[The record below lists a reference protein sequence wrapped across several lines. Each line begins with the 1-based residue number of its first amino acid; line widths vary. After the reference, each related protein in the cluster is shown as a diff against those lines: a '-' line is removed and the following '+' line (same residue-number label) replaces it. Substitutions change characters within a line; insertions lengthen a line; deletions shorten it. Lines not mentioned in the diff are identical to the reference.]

1 MINYLSYILIV
12 FLQLTLISIVITKVF
27 DFFNLHIGHQK
38 RLFISVIVM
47 TLLQYIFSRHN
58 QYLQTNTIIFF
69 LSLAIAYLILFEL
82 YSLLYRAISL
92 QILLSMRSGNR
103 VKMQRRKLL
112 LIYPNGGANY
122 IWETRLSG
130 LLGSN
135 MLMKKNELI
144 IITRIGKIIRY
155 ILVKLIQ
162 IMNVEVVK

>member
-1 MINYLSYILIV
+1 MINYVSYILIV
-12 FLQLTLISIVITKVF
+12 FLQLTVISISITKVL
-27 DFFNLHIGHQK
+27 DFVNLHIGHQK

-47 TLLQYIFSRHN
+47 TLLQYIFLRQNHYS
-58 QYLQTNTIIFF
+58 QTDTIILF
-69 LSLAIAYLILFEL
+69 LSLAIAYLVLFEL
-82 YSLLYRAISL
+82 YSLLYRAVSL

-103 VKMQRRKLL
+103 VRMQRRKLL

-122 IWETRLSG
+122 IWETRLNG

-144 IITRIGKIIRY
+144 IITRLGKIIKY

-162 IMNVEVVK
+162 IMNVKLSK